1 LGLVSGQGRGDGLL
15 VISREE
21 VAAHLGYEAC
31 IPLMREA
38 MIALS
43 TGRTRQLL
51 RSILDLDA
59 GRAFGVMPGAM
70 EDTFGA
76 KVISVFPAAAS
87 GAPSHQG
94 FVALFDPETG
104 ALAAIV
110 DASELTAIRTA
121 AASAAATQALARP
134 DARRL
139 AIIGTGEQA
148 LRHAEAIAAARPL
161 ERITIW
167 GRSSDKA
174 RALAE
179 RVSGVAA
186 ASVEAAVAE
195 ADIVCTVT
203 ASPEPLLRS
212 EWVRDGTHL
221 NIVGSSRAGPV
232 EIDTSLVRRA
242 RFFADHKEG
251 VLRQG
256 AEWLVALA
264 EGAVGEDHLL
274 GEIGE
279 VFAGTLPGRTG
290 ADEVT
295 LYKSLGSIVQDLAA
309 GWYLVRRA
317 REERFGTRIAF

>member
-1 LGLVSGQGRGDGLL
+1 VSGDGLL
-15 VISREE
+15 VVSREE

-38 MIALS
+38 MIALA

-51 RSILDLDA
+51 RSILDLEG
-59 GRAFGVMPGAM
+59 GRAFGSMLGAL
-70 EDTFGA
+70 EETFGA
-76 KVISVFPAAAS
+76 KLISVFPAAAS

-104 ALAAIV
+104 APAAIL
-110 DASELTAIRTA
+110 DASELTGIRTA
-121 AASAAATQALARP
+121 AASAAATEALARP

-167 GRSSDKA
+167 GRSPEKA
-174 RALAE
+174 RALAD
-179 RVSGVAA
+179 RVGGETADTA
-186 ASVEAAVAE
+186 EAAVAD

-203 ASPEPLLRS
+203 ASARPILLS
-212 EWVRDGTHL
+212 DWVRDGTHL
-221 NIVGSSRAGPV
+221 NVVGSSRAGPV
-232 EIDTSLVRRA
+232 EIDTPLVRRA

-256 AEWLVALA
+256 AELLVAMA
-264 EGAVGEDHLL
+264 EGAVGEEHLL

-279 VFAGTLPGRTG
+279 VFAGSLPGRTG
-290 ADEVT
+290 AGDVT
-295 LYKSLGSIVQDLAA
+295 IYKSLGSIVQDLAA
-309 GWYLVRRA
+309 GWFLVGRA
-317 REERFGTRIAF
+317 REEGFGTRIPF

>member
-1 LGLVSGQGRGDGLL
+1 MSGPESTGALL

-51 RSILDLDA
+51 RSILDLDG

-70 EDTFGA
+70 EETFGA
-76 KVISVFPAAAS
+76 KVISVFPHAPG

-94 FVALFDPETG
+94 FVALFDPDTG
-104 ALAAIV
+104 ATAAIL
-110 DASELTAIRTA
+110 DASELTGIRTA
-121 AASAAATQALARP
+121 AASAAATQALARS
-134 DARRL
+134 DATCL

-148 LRHAEAIAAARPL
+148 LRHAEAIRAARPL
-161 ERITIW
+161 EQITIW
-167 GRSSDKA
+167 GRSPDKA

-179 RVSGVAA
+179 RLGGEAA
-186 ASVEAAVAE
+186 ESVEAAVAD
-195 ADIVCTVT
+195 ADIICTVT
-203 ASPEPLLRS
+203 AAPEPVLRS
-212 EWVRDGTHL
+212 QWVRDGAHL

-232 EIDTSLVRRA
+232 EIDTALVRRA
-242 RFFADHKEG
+242 RFFADHREG

-256 AEWLVALA
+256 AEWLVAMA

-290 ADEVT
+290 ADDVT

-317 REERFGTRIAF
+317 REEGFGTRVAF